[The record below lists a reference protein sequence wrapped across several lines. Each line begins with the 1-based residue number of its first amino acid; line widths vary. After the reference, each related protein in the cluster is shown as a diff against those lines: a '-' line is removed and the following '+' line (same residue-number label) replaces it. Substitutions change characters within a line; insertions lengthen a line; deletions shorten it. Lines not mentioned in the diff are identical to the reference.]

1 MKLYKYFIFFTL
13 LYVMFLAST
22 VFTLYLSLTTTVEN
36 DFRFIFLVLA
46 SSFLVSLYLSEKD
59 YIEEGFTL
67 GMIAVAS
74 YAMFSLTLINLNFL
88 LGSYVEIIV
97 VFFSSFLGFL
107 TKRLFLE
114 KIKARWR

>member
-1 MKLYKYFIFFTL
+1 
-13 LYVMFLAST
+13 MFLAST
-22 VFTLYLSLTTTVEN
+22 LLTLYLNLTTTVEN
-36 DFRFIFLVLA
+36 DFRFIFLVLT

-88 LGSYVEIIV
+88 LGSYVEIIA
-97 VFFSSFLGFL
+97 VFLSSFLGFL

-114 KIKARWR
+114 KIKTRWR